1 MRRPERAAPKIVER
15 VVTEHEIRPK
25 FRFLLS
31 DEAKAE
37 GAQMVR
43 NFNGYTLSRS
53 ARDTRC
59 QFESIVRGVQEGRY
73 PNIAAADK
81 LMDGV
86 LVQSLEKI
94 ASGLRQPE
102 WMLWRQSWANN
113 LADGRPDLMASSAR
127 RMMTVDP
134 RYSTDIIDDEN
145 EALPKTIVQTVKV
158 GRGHYGVLKGSYPTF
173 QRQVRRRYRDFIEW
187 LRGYADGDR
196 NLRVF
201 DCPKLMEVYSL
212 YLSLEPGPD
221 GGAALVMLR
230 KGSTM
235 PKKTGA
241 TYKIDATMSAASLAD
256 VLSSDDMKRLARSIL
271 TPGHTDPEKILS
283 FGEGLTSVDKIPY
296 SDAHPPMPAKRVIC
310 KPPALD
316 AELWSRIPREQRQ
329 DYLVRA
335 ARGLRRGIHPDET
348 AQELLAGRS
357 EEQSRLQ
364 GYARNLIGEIE
375 RVTREKFSCEG
386 RIWTA
391 EDEIHTALREHFRAC
406 GYEETLSIRR
416 LKAGDYASA

>member
-43 NFNGYTLSRS
+43 SFNGYTLSRS

-59 QFESIVRGVQEGRY
+59 QFESIVRSIQDGSY

-81 LMDGV
+81 LMNGV
-86 LVQSLEKI
+86 LVQSLETI

-113 LADGRPDLMASSAR
+113 LADGRPDLMAFSAR

-145 EALPKTIVQTVKV
+145 EALPKTIEQTVKV
-158 GRGHYGVLKGSYPTF
+158 AGGRKDWNAPFLS
-173 QRQVRRRYRDFIEW
+173 QVRRRYRDLIEW
-187 LRGYADGDR
+187 LRDYADGDR

-201 DCPKLMEVYSL
+201 DDPKSMEVYSL
-212 YLSLEPGPD
+212 HLSLKPGPD

-230 KGSTM
+230 KGCTM
-235 PKKTGA
+235 PEKTGA
-241 TYKIDATMSAASLAD
+241 TYKIDATVSAASLAD
-256 VLSSDDMKRLARSIL
+256 VLSSDSMMSLAREIL
-271 TPGHTDPEKILS
+271 APGHTDSGKILS
-283 FGEGLTSVDKIPY
+283 FGEGLKAVDKIPY
-296 SDAHPPMPAKRVIC
+296 SDAHPSVPAKRAIC

-316 AELWSRIPREQRQ
+316 AELWSRIPREQRE
-329 DYLVRA
+329 DYLKRA
-335 ARGLRRGIHPDET
+335 ARGILRGIHPDET
-348 AQELLAGRS
+348 AEELLAGRS

-364 GYARNLIGEIE
+364 RYARKMIGEIE
-375 RVTREKFSCEG
+375 RLTREKFACED
-386 RIWTA
+386 RIWST
-391 EDEIHTALREHFRAC
+391 EDELHTALREHFRAC
-406 GYEETLSIRR
+406 GYQETLSIRR
-416 LKAGDYASA
+416 LKLGDYAFA